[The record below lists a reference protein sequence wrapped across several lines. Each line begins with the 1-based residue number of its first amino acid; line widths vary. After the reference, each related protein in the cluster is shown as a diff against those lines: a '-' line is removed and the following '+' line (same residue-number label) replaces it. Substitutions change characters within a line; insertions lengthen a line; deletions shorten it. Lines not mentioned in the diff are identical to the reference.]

1 MFIFR
6 ISHSFLFVQ
15 SLFEQSIRKR
25 SQRKLRYFEDIN
37 YTQMKTYFR
46 LLSFAKPIQ
55 KFAIPYIIATILAIF
70 FNTFLFTLLGPLMQA
85 LFLGETTNPIK
96 NAGPDSWN
104 PIEQFDHFI
113 SGIIANDEILALK
126 IICVVIVI
134 TVFLANF
141 FRYFSQRF
149 MENLRVHTLLNLRR
163 TVFNNVMNQPVGFF
177 NNERKGD
184 IISKVASDVQVVQF
198 SVTNTLQVV
207 FKEPVQ
213 LLFFIGLLLYISVKL
228 TLFSLLV
235 IPICGLVIS
244 KIVKRLKMQSTQSHQ
259 SFAKMIGF
267 LDEALSGIKIIKAF
281 NATERVKA
289 KFEEENSFYSNLNRK
304 MAKRQQLASPVSQAL
319 GVLVVVFI
327 LLYGGTMILNGQGD
341 LEAAE
346 FVVYLAT
353 FSQVMQ
359 PIKALSDSF
368 SGIHSGIAAGERV
381 LALIDTPPAMTNQP
395 NAIPITQFKDRI
407 SFENV
412 GFDYGDKQVL
422 NHIQL
427 DLVKGHTI
435 ALVGPS
441 GGGKSTLMDLIPRF
455 HDPKAGQIRI
465 DGIPYTDIQME
476 SLRSL
481 MGIVNQESIL
491 FNDTI
496 FANIAFGKPGA
507 STEEVERAAKI
518 ANAHEFI
525 LQSEEGYQT
534 TVGDRGNKLSGGQ
547 KQRICIARAILANPP
562 IMLLDEATS
571 ALDTES
577 EKLVQEALNNLMQQR
592 TSIIIAHRLS
602 TIQHADEII
611 VIDKG
616 EIVER
621 GNHASLIQ
629 QQGLY
634 KRLIDMQAFH

>member
-1 MFIFR
+1 
-6 ISHSFLFVQ
+6 
-15 SLFEQSIRKR
+15 
-25 SQRKLRYFEDIN
+25 
-37 YTQMKTYFR
+37 MKTYLR
-46 LLSFAKPIQ
+46 LLSFAKPIE
-55 KFAIPYIIATILAIF
+55 KFAIPYIIATLFAII
-70 FNTFLFTLLGPLMQA
+70 FNTFLFTLLGPLMTA
-85 LFLGETTNPIK
+85 LFLGKCEDPTKAAEKTS
-96 NAGPDSWN
+96 SWDLLGR
-104 PIEQFDHFI
+104 FDNYI
-113 SGIIANDEILALK
+113 GEIIADDKILALK
-126 IICVVIVI
+126 VICAIIVV

-149 MENLRVHTLLNLRR
+149 MEDLRVHTLLNLRK
-163 TVFNNVMNQPVGFF
+163 TVFDNVMNLHVGYF

-213 LLFFIGLLLYISVKL
+213 LIFFVGVLLSISIKL

-235 IPICGLVIS
+235 IPISGFIIS
-244 KIVKRLKMQSTQSHQ
+244 KIVKRLKQQSTLAHQ

-267 LDEALSGIKIIKAF
+267 LDEALGGIKIIKAF
-281 NATERVKA
+281 NATFRIKE
-289 KFEEENSFYSNLNRK
+289 KFNEENKFYSNLNRK
-304 MAKRQQLASPVSQAL
+304 MARRQQLASPVSQTL

-327 LLYGGTMILNGQGD
+327 LLYGGMQILNGEGD
-341 LEAAE
+341 LEAAK

-353 FSQVMQ
+353 FSQIMQ
-359 PIKALSDSF
+359 PIKALTDAF

-381 LALIDTPPAMTNQP
+381 LDLIDTKAELTNKSDAKP
-395 NAIPITQFKDRI
+395 LTQFESEL

-412 GFDYGDKQVL
+412 SFNYGDKQIL
-422 NHIQL
+422 KNINL
-427 DLVKGHTI
+427 TIKKGKTV

-455 HDPKAGQIRI
+455 HDPKTGSLKMDGHAYSDLTIESIRA
-465 DGIPYTDIQME
+465 Q
-476 SLRSL
+476 

-496 FANIAFGKPGA
+496 FSNIAFGKPDA
-507 STEEVERAAKI
+507 TIEEVMNAAKI
-518 ANAHEFI
+518 ANAHDFI
-525 LQSEEGYQT
+525 MATEQGYQT
-534 TVGDRGNKLSGGQ
+534 FVGDRGNKLSGGQ
-547 KQRICIARAILANPP
+547 KQRICIARAVLANPP

-577 EKLVQEALNNLMQQR
+577 EKLVQEALNNLMQNR

-602 TIQHADEII
+602 TIQHADSIV

-616 EIVER
+616 EVMETGSHSELMSR
-621 GNHASLIQ
+621 N
-629 QQGLY
+629 GLY
-634 KRLIDMQAFH
+634 KRLIDMQAFND